1 MCESEACS
9 IHSETEPTNRLLI
22 GVLAG
27 GHQPVCM
34 AFASFRRISDH
45 DESKESA
52 MKDGNGMKSAF
63 HVLGHRLVSCQL
75 DLRPGDASDL
85 VRSRPQHLS
94 RAPFPAMRLGEEQIF
109 FRDMF
114 LFQFRRVRKIISTP
128 D

>member
-27 GHQPVCM
+27 EHQPVCM

-94 RAPFPAMRLGEEQIF
+94 RAAIPGNAARRGTIF
-109 FRDMF
+109 F
-114 LFQFRRVRKIISTP
+114 P
-128 D
+128 